1 VKILI
6 TGGLGFVGSS
16 LSHSL
21 VEKDHEL
28 ILLTRNYAKKQNIS
42 EIVNDV
48 ILEKVDITNLP
59 KFGSIIE
66 KYKPDVLIHLAG
78 QTSHSKSFE
87 DPMYDVDANTRSTL
101 FILEKIRKMKLSC
114 RFILGST
121 FVVVGKPNK
130 LPVNEQ
136 TICNPTT
143 IYGAN
148 RLTSE
153 HYCKIY
159 NNVYGLDSI
168 IFRITNSFGPKE
180 QVIPTKNAINYLIHE
195 AFKGEKITIY
205 NKGKF
210 YRDVI
215 YISDVV
221 SGIESIMKK
230 GKSGNLYWISS
241 NKKTWFYQ
249 IGKWLEDLTDT
260 KVRYIDS
267 PQYTKKV
274 DVGNFVVDNSKL
286 EGLGWKSTVSV
297 KDGIKKTLD
306 YFSSLI

>member
-16 LSHSL
+16 LAEDL
-21 VEKDHEL
+21 VKKNHDL
-28 ILLTRNYAKKQNIS
+28 VLLSKNYAKKENIS
-42 EIVNDV
+42 KFTEQV
-48 ILEKVDITNLP
+48 ILEKADITNFS

-66 KYKPDVLIHLAG
+66 KHKPDVLIHLAG
-78 QTSHSKSFE
+78 QTSHSKSFD
-87 DPMYDVDANTRSTL
+87 DPIYDVDANTRSTL
-101 FILEKIRKMKLSC
+101 FILEKIRKMKLQC
-114 RFILGST
+114 MFVLGST
-121 FVVVGKPNK
+121 FIVIGKPHK

-136 TICNPTT
+136 TPCNPTT

-159 NNVYGLDSI
+159 NNVYGLDSVV
-168 IFRITNSFGPKE
+168 FRITNSFGPRE
-180 QVIPTKNAINYLIHE
+180 QYIPTKNAINYLIHQ
-195 AFKGEKITIY
+195 AFRGEKITIY

-210 YRDVI
+210 YRDLI

-230 GKSGNLYWISS
+230 GKGGHLYWISS
-241 NKKTWFYQ
+241 GTKTWFYQ
-249 IGKWLEDLTDT
+249 LGKWLEELTNT
-260 KVRYIDS
+260 QVQYIQT
-267 PQYTKKV
+267 PKYTKKV

-286 EGLGWKSTVSV
+286 RTLGWKPKVTI
-297 KDGIKKTLD
+297 KDGIRRTLD
-306 YFSSLI
+306 YFSSL

>member
-1 VKILI
+1 MKILI

-21 VEKDHEL
+21 VKKDHEL

-42 EIVNDV
+42 EIAKDV

-66 KYKPDVLIHLAG
+66 KYKPNALIHLAG

-215 YISDVV
+215 YISDVI

-260 KVRYIDS
+260 KVQYIDS

-274 DVGNFVVDNSKL
+274 DVGNFVVDNSNLK
-286 EGLGWKSTVSV
+286 GLGWKPKISV

-306 YFSSLI
+306 YFSSLT

>member
-1 VKILI
+1 MKILI

-21 VEKDHEL
+21 VKKDHEL
-28 ILLTRNYAKKQNIS
+28 ILLTRNYVKKQNIS
-42 EIVNDV
+42 EIANDV

-59 KFGSIIE
+59 KLGSIIE
-66 KYKPDVLIHLAG
+66 KYKPDALIHLAG
-78 QTSHSKSFE
+78 QTSHFKSFE

-121 FVVVGKPNK
+121 FVVVGKPTK

-241 NKKTWFYQ
+241 DKKIWFYQ

-260 KVRYIDS
+260 KVQYIDS

-286 EGLGWKSTVSV
+286 KGLGWKPKTSV
-297 KDGIKKTLD
+297 KDGIEKTLD
-306 YFSSLI
+306 YFSSLN

>member
-21 VEKDHEL
+21 VKKDHEL
-28 ILLTRNYAKKQNIS
+28 ILLTRNYVKKQNIS
-42 EIVNDV
+42 EIANDV

-59 KFGSIIE
+59 KLGSIIE
-66 KYKPDVLIHLAG
+66 KYKPDALIHLAG
-78 QTSHSKSFE
+78 QTSHFKSFE

-121 FVVVGKPNK
+121 FVVVGKPTK

-241 NKKTWFYQ
+241 DKKIWFYQ

-260 KVRYIDS
+260 KVQYIDS

-286 EGLGWKSTVSV
+286 KGLGWKPKTSV
-297 KDGIKKTLD
+297 KDGIEKTLD
-306 YFSSLI
+306 YFSSLN

>member
-6 TGGLGFVGSS
+6 TGGLGFIGSS

-21 VEKDHEL
+21 VKKDHEL

-42 EIVNDV
+42 EIANDV

-59 KFGSIIE
+59 KLGSIIE
-66 KYKPDVLIHLAG
+66 KYKPDALIHLAG

-241 NKKTWFYQ
+241 AKKTWFYQ

-260 KVRYIDS
+260 KVQYIDS

-286 EGLGWKSTVSV
+286 KGLGWKPKTSV
-297 KDGIKKTLD
+297 KDGIEKTLD
-306 YFSSLI
+306 YFSSLN

>member
-1 VKILI
+1 MKILI

-21 VEKDHEL
+21 VKKDHEL
-28 ILLTRNYAKKQNIS
+28 ILLTRNYVKKQNIS
-42 EIVNDV
+42 EIANDV

-59 KFGSIIE
+59 KLGSIIE
-66 KYKPDVLIHLAG
+66 KYKPDALIHLAG

-121 FVVVGKPNK
+121 FVVVGKPTK

-230 GKSGNLYWISS
+230 GKSGSLYWISS
-241 NKKTWFYQ
+241 DKKTWFYQ

-260 KVRYIDS
+260 KVQYIDS

-286 EGLGWKSTVSV
+286 KGLGWKPKTSV
-297 KDGIKKTLD
+297 KDGIEKTLD
-306 YFSSLI
+306 YFSSLN